1 MTRYLPPEPAGAGA
15 ARLRLFCFPF
25 AGGGATAYS
34 GWQRRLGRA
43 VRVVPVRLP
52 GREARIGEPRFTEF
66 GALIDDLDAQLGP
79 ALDQGPYALF
89 GHSMGAMIAY
99 ALAHRRHRAGRRP
112 PKALMLSAYR
122 PPHLGVPK
130 LFEAVQA
137 LRTREALMDA
147 LIALGG
153 IPAELLA
160 RPDWMALLLPIAADD
175 LLMCSTV
182 PRWPADPIPVP
193 LQLFAAA
200 DDALVTPSEV
210 AEWARHTD
218 AGSELT
224 VFPGNHFYLREREQE
239 TLRHISGLLAGY
251 CAEVGDD
258 TAAADASQDAV
269 SNETVPSEAAPDEGA
284 RESAAWDAL
293 VSSRA

>member
-1 MTRYLPPEPAGAGA
+1 MTRYLPPAPAGAPA

-34 GWQRRLGRA
+34 GWQRRLGGA

-52 GREARIGEPRFTEF
+52 GREARIAEPRFTEF
-66 GALIDDLDAQLGP
+66 DALLDDLDGQLGP
-79 ALDQGPYALF
+79 ELDRAPYALF

-99 ALAHRRHRAGRRP
+99 ALAHRRHRAGGRAPR
-112 PKALMLSAYR
+112 ALMLSAYR

-130 LFEAVQA
+130 LFEAVDA
-137 LRTREALMDA
+137 ARTREALMDA

-182 PRWPADPIPVP
+182 PRRPADPIPVP
-193 LQLFAAA
+193 LHLFAASG
-200 DDALVTPSEV
+200 DALVTPSEV
-210 AEWARHTD
+210 GEWARHAD
-218 AGSELT
+218 AGCELT
-224 VFPGNHFYLREREQE
+224 VFPGGHFYLREREAE
-239 TLRHISGLLAGY
+239 VLEHVAGLLDRYGA
-251 CAEVGDD
+251 ALDD
-258 TAAADASQDAV
+258 TD
-269 SNETVPSEAAPDEGA
+269 PDEDSDPGETA
-284 RESAAWDAL
+284 LDGNALEAPAADAL